1 MSNNYF
7 EYYRR
12 TIESHQTGL
21 KLVGG
26 GTGLGKTSSI
36 PNAVMKAIPAN
47 RKGIYVA
54 NRTQLLHEMADTTDP
69 NFAIILPRDL
79 DVVRTVISSNHRS
92 AFDELLRNSIFQ
104 AYTDKLD
111 LNKVYRAIKTL
122 DEIFGPT
129 DSSMLPS
136 WQEQVAEEYSRQ
148 ILKAFRTVILT
159 AKNRSKSDYNK
170 LLDHDIVH
178 KLFPFIA
185 FKRKMTV
192 RLLLV
197 TLHKLFYGFFDGEK
211 TITANHLKG
220 YVIFADEFDFLEN
233 DLIQLIAQSRQI
245 EDVFR
250 FVEYFYREMQ
260 RHKMRLENYPV
271 SGSPDITRRIRK
283 IMNEID
289 LLHAENINYPDIN
302 QFISTEAPNDIAIFR
317 TSHTVSSS
325 PVYLC
330 QTERAFNIVS
340 DPTICSD
347 KVFSARRLFTAVSAI
362 SEQILTLLKEIEVED
377 PATHQGIINDAYR
390 NTVFPS
396 QIQQVSQFPRRRPP
410 QSTRLGALLDAGY
423 SMYDIHYIAKAT
435 DPEEVELRNYAIYTT
450 PEKFISTLAEK
461 NLVFALSATADI
473 HRCVNNFNL
482 HWLGAKDGINLLLP
496 DERDAQDVS
505 ALNNEKAAI
514 RGNQLEVIR
523 LKELDNR
530 QSLDKQIRRFI
541 ATAFQTEQF
550 TNDTKGG
557 HLKRRVER
565 FFSSLLIACER
576 SILSEE
582 IQSHLFFLNTYRDI
596 EQLFKN
602 EMLHIAPF
610 YKIRPLLERK
620 LFTAYEL
627 DINNQTFV
635 VVFYNAEQAK
645 RIRQTAGAK
654 NEFNQLFHTELP
666 VVVVTQY
673 LTAGNGVN
681 IQYELQDG
689 TERDFLNLYLLE
701 VPYFYFSN
709 GSEDDTDEERI
720 AKLKENLW
728 YLAKLHSEKY
738 LSEQEFRAKLSTL
751 HKPND
756 WNNTYQHHPRMSH
769 DYLLNTIASLIQAMG
784 RIERVWK
791 PIPDQSVVLCREAYH
806 AFQQFLGPE
815 FDDLRYIR
823 EPMISHNLQTLL
835 AKIEEQIPQ
844 QERMARRKQ
853 DARLAELNEVC
864 KRNITQFIE
873 RFDTIRSQ
881 ADKGKLRQIWRR
893 LRIAALRHDFA
904 DNTLQEWS
912 AVYNSPNVHNGEVY
926 LSPDYE
932 SLPINHD
939 QPDSRAWRLNAVY
952 DVVSDNHTIR
962 EYFAKHGYEFDFDM
976 DGQNCFVP
984 YFHQAIL
991 SGAIGEEAITALL
1004 NAKGIPIEDLSDEL
1018 FEIADIKVVNKPWY
1032 IDCKNY
1038 SDSTMERF
1046 LLGPDDAGFYHK
1058 FTGHY
1063 FTKRAIEKWRLI
1075 VEYENQPSRLLFIN
1089 TATLQER
1096 PLQYYRCTTSELVP
1110 VTHYRD
1116 ADIVILQGALVSD
1129 HANQYH
1135 PSFDRLLNDMENEL

>member
-54 NRTQLLHEMADTTDP
+54 NRTQLLHEMADP

-79 DVVRTVISSNHRS
+79 DVVRTVISSKHRS
-92 AFDELLRNSIFQ
+92 AFDELLRSSMFQ

-159 AKNRSKSDYNK
+159 AKNRSNSDYNK

-185 FKRKMTV
+185 FKRKMSV

-233 DLIQLIAQSRQI
+233 DLIQLIAKSRQI

-347 KVFSARRLFTAVSAI
+347 RVFSARRLFTAVSAI

-473 HRCVNNFNL
+473 HR
-482 HWLGAKDGINLLLP
+482 
-496 DERDAQDVS
+496 
-505 ALNNEKAAI
+505 
-514 RGNQLEVIR
+514 
-523 LKELDNR
+523 
-530 QSLDKQIRRFI
+530 
-541 ATAFQTEQF
+541 
-550 TNDTKGG
+550 
-557 HLKRRVER
+557 
-565 FFSSLLIACER
+565 
-576 SILSEE
+576 
-582 IQSHLFFLNTYRDI
+582 
-596 EQLFKN
+596 
-602 EMLHIAPF
+602 
-610 YKIRPLLERK
+610 
-620 LFTAYEL
+620 
-627 DINNQTFV
+627 
-635 VVFYNAEQAK
+635 
-645 RIRQTAGAK
+645 
-654 NEFNQLFHTELP
+654 
-666 VVVVTQY
+666 
-673 LTAGNGVN
+673 
-681 IQYELQDG
+681 
-689 TERDFLNLYLLE
+689 
-701 VPYFYFSN
+701 
-709 GSEDDTDEERI
+709 
-720 AKLKENLW
+720 
-728 YLAKLHSEKY
+728 
-738 LSEQEFRAKLSTL
+738 
-751 HKPND
+751 
-756 WNNTYQHHPRMSH
+756 
-769 DYLLNTIASLIQAMG
+769 
-784 RIERVWK
+784 
-791 PIPDQSVVLCREAYH
+791 
-806 AFQQFLGPE
+806 
-815 FDDLRYIR
+815 
-823 EPMISHNLQTLL
+823 
-835 AKIEEQIPQ
+835 
-844 QERMARRKQ
+844 
-853 DARLAELNEVC
+853 
-864 KRNITQFIE
+864 
-873 RFDTIRSQ
+873 
-881 ADKGKLRQIWRR
+881 
-893 LRIAALRHDFA
+893 
-904 DNTLQEWS
+904 
-912 AVYNSPNVHNGEVY
+912 
-926 LSPDYE
+926 
-932 SLPINHD
+932 
-939 QPDSRAWRLNAVY
+939 
-952 DVVSDNHTIR
+952 
-962 EYFAKHGYEFDFDM
+962 
-976 DGQNCFVP
+976 
-984 YFHQAIL
+984 
-991 SGAIGEEAITALL
+991 
-1004 NAKGIPIEDLSDEL
+1004 
-1018 FEIADIKVVNKPWY
+1018 
-1032 IDCKNY
+1032 
-1038 SDSTMERF
+1038 
-1046 LLGPDDAGFYHK
+1046 
-1058 FTGHY
+1058 
-1063 FTKRAIEKWRLI
+1063 
-1075 VEYENQPSRLLFIN
+1075 
-1089 TATLQER
+1089 
-1096 PLQYYRCTTSELVP
+1096 
-1110 VTHYRD
+1110 
-1116 ADIVILQGALVSD
+1116 
-1129 HANQYH
+1129 
-1135 PSFDRLLNDMENEL
+1135 